1 MMNPSFLGRCLRS
14 RVVVVHRLL
23 LILSMVTGVG
33 GWTVQSQEHRDPSC
47 VSQTVSR
54 LQEAPNLHGD
64 SFP

>member
-14 RVVVVHRLL
+14 RVVVVHSLL
-23 LILSMVTGVG
+23 LFTVR
-33 GWTVQSQEHRDPSC
+33 GWTVQSPEHRDPNC